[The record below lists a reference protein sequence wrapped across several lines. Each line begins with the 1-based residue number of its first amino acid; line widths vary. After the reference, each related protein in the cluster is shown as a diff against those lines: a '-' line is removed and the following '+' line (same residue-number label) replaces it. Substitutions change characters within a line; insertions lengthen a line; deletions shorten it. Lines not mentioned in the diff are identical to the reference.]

1 MKSHLKPSYK
11 LKIPRP
17 QYDRIADAF
26 DTQVINFEKFDS
38 KADTVTFNVTERQ
51 RLIFSQHAKKVNRLY
66 YITQMF
72 LPRNIGAYEV

>member
-1 MKSHLKPSYK
+1 MKSYK
-11 LKIPRP
+11 LTIPRP

-26 DTQVINFEKFDS
+26 DTQVIDFEKFDS
-38 KADTVTFNVTERQ
+38 KADTITFNVTERQ
-51 RLIFSQHAKKVNRLY
+51 RLAFSKHARKNINHLY

>member
-1 MKSHLKPSYK
+1 MKNYK

-26 DTQVINFEKFDS
+26 DTQVIDFEKFDP
-38 KADTVTFNVTERQ
+38 KADTVTFKVTEKQ
-51 RLIFSQHAKKVNRLY
+51 RLSFSKHARKNINHLY

>member
-1 MKSHLKPSYK
+1 MKNYK

-26 DTQVINFEKFDS
+26 DTQVIDFEKFDS
-38 KADTVTFNVTERQ
+38 KADTVTFKVTEKQ
-51 RLIFSQHAKKVNRLY
+51 RLSFSKHARKNINHLY

>member
-1 MKSHLKPSYK
+1 MKSYK

-38 KADTVTFNVTERQ
+38 KADTITFNVTEKQRVAFAKQAKNQ
-51 RLIFSQHAKKVNRLY
+51 RLY
-66 YITQMF
+66 WITQMF
-72 LPRNIGAYEV
+72 KPRNIGAYEV